1 MTSEHCQPNEIL
13 NSLSEGIFSVDKEY
27 KIRFFNSSA
36 EKITGL
42 NREQVIGK
50 FCKDVF
56 RSKFCDNQ
64 CPIVNVLELKKPIY
78 DLETHFKFNGMLK
91 PVKLNSSII
100 NNENSEP
107 VGGVISFREV
117 IPSVKTEEYLKKN
130 HQFCGIVGLCKSM
143 TDIFN
148 LAIEIAESDAS
159 VLIAGETGTGK
170 ELIADAIQA
179 TSRRKDKPFVK
190 VNCAVLPPN
199 LLASELFGHIKGAFT
214 DAVKDRT
221 GRFELADNG
230 TIFLDEIAEMP
241 VQMQLQLLRVIQNG
255 TFEKVGESNTR
266 KVDVRVIAAT
276 NLNIEKAIKEG
287 KFREDLFFR
296 LNVIP
301 VTVPP
306 LRERKNDILFL
317 AKHFLKKFS
326 MIYKKE
332 IIEIEQDAL
341 DCLIKYD
348 WPGNV
353 RELENAIEFAFIRTN
368 SFESMSICKLPPAI
382 RENYNCRKIEIEANS
397 QQADSLKANEIL
409 SLLNRHKWNKSKVAR
424 EMGINRTTLW
434 RHIKNFGLE

>member
-1 MTSEHCQPNEIL
+1 MSPEHCQSNEIL
-13 NSLSEGIFSVDKEY
+13 NSLPEGIFSVDKEF
-27 KIRFFNSSA
+27 KIRFFNSYA

-42 NREQVIGK
+42 NCEQVLGK
-50 FCKDVF
+50 YCKDIF
-56 RSKFCDNQ
+56 HSKFCNSQ
-64 CPIVNVLELKKPIY
+64 CPIVNVLELKKPLY
-78 DLETHFKFNGMLK
+78 DLETHFKFNGVLK
-91 PVKLNSSII
+91 SVRLNTSII
-100 NNENSEP
+100 NNENSQP
-107 VGGVISFREV
+107 VGGVVSFREA
-117 IPSVKTEEYLKKN
+117 IPSIKTEEYLKKN
-130 HQFCGIVGLCKSM
+130 HQFCGIVGLSKSM

-148 LAIEIAESDAS
+148 LTVEIADCDAS

-190 VNCAVLPPN
+190 VNCAVLPPA

-241 VQMQLQLLRVIQNG
+241 AQMQLQLLRVIQNG
-255 TFEKVGESNTR
+255 TFEKVGESITR
-266 KVDVRVIAAT
+266 RVDVRVIAAT

-301 VTVPP
+301 ITIPP
-306 LRERKNDILFL
+306 LRERKTDILFL
-317 AKHFLKKFS
+317 AKHFLNKFT
-326 MIYKKE
+326 IAYKKGIE
-332 IIEIEQDAL
+332 EIEQNAL

-368 SFESMSICKLPPAI
+368 PHQSISICKLPPAI
-382 RENYNCRKIEIEANS
+382 RENYNCQQIEKDAETKLD
-397 QQADSLKANEIL
+397 DSLKTNEIL
-409 SLLNRHKWNKSKVAR
+409 ALLNKYNWNKTQVAR

>member
-1 MTSEHCQPNEIL
+1 MSLENSHPHEIL
-13 NSLSEGIFSVDKEY
+13 NSLSDGIFSVDKEF

-36 EKITGL
+36 ENITGL
-42 NREQVIGK
+42 KSTHVIGK
-50 FCKDVF
+50 YCKDIF
-56 RSKFCDNQ
+56 RSKFCNNQ
-64 CPIVNVLELKKPIY
+64 CPIVSALELKKPIH
-78 DLETHFKFNGMLK
+78 DLETHFRFNDVIK
-91 PVKLNSSII
+91 PVILNTSII
-100 NNENSEP
+100 SNENSQP
-107 VGGVISFREV
+107 IGGVISFRE
-117 IPSVKTEEYLKKN
+117 IMPSIKTEEYLKKN
-130 HQFCGIVGLCKSM
+130 HHFCGIVGLSKSM
-143 TDIFN
+143 TNIFN
-148 LAIEIAESDAS
+148 LIIEIADCDAS

-255 TFEKVGESNTR
+255 TFEKVGESITR
-266 KVDVRVIAAT
+266 KVDVRLIAAT

-301 VTVPP
+301 ITVPP
-306 LRERKNDILFL
+306 LRERKDDILFL

-326 MIYKKE
+326 VAYKKD
-332 IIEIEQDAL
+332 IVEIEQDTL
-341 DCLIKYD
+341 DCLMKYE

-368 SFESMSICKLPPAI
+368 SLEPISICKLPPVI
-382 RENYNCRKIEIEANS
+382 REKYDCKKIDIESNS
-397 QQADSLKANEIL
+397 KQDGSLKANEIL
-409 SLLNRHKWNKSKVAR
+409 SLLNKYKWNKSQVAR
-424 EMGINRTTLW
+424 ELGINRTTLW
-434 RHIKNFGLE
+434 RYIKNYQLE